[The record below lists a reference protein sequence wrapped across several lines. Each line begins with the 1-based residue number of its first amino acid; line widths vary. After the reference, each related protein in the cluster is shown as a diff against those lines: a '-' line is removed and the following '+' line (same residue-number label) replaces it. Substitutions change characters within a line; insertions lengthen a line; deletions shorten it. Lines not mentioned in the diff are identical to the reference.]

1 MKTKSTIRL
10 GRDDKILN
18 GIIFVLMALW
28 LIAVCYPL
36 LFVLSCSFSSGSAI
50 TNGKVLLFPVEPTL
64 DGYKIILQY
73 KQVWVGYANTLI
85 ITVVGTLLN
94 MMLTVL
100 AAYPL
105 SRRDFKGRGIYMTIL
120 MITMFISGGMIPKI
134 KGLEAAIKAGVK
146 KAVMID
152 GRIEHSILIE
162 MFSDEGIGTMFTK

>member
-64 DGYKIILQY
+64 DGYKIILR
-73 KQVWVGYANTLI
+73 I
-85 ITVVGTLLN
+85 
-94 MMLTVL
+94 
-100 AAYPL
+100 
-105 SRRDFKGRGIYMTIL
+105 SR
-120 MITMFISGGMIPKI
+120 SGSAM
-134 KGLEAAIKAGVK
+134 
-146 KAVMID
+146 
-152 GRIEHSILIE
+152 RTHS
-162 MFSDEGIGTMFTK
+162 SSRSSAHCST